1 MQFRL
6 PLKRSALLFPIV
18 ALAGLAHC
26 NATAE
31 SNRVTFPK
39 ELDRLVHYATV
50 QRGESTEHMLTTAD
64 ALAAVRTGKEIPVGT
79 HVVLVDN
86 REGKPFRYFVM
97 EKGAGWGEDYDARR
111 RTGDWQFQAFKQ
123 DRTANLAENT
133 QRCQS
138 CHQSKGS
145 DQFLYTFDDL
155 GHLAQTGKR
164 R

>member
-1 MQFRL
+1 M
-6 PLKRSALLFPIV
+6 KRSTLLLPIA
-18 ALAGLAHC
+18 ALAALAHW

-50 QRGESTEHMLTTAD
+50 QRGESTEHMLTTVEAV
-64 ALAAVRTGKEIPVGT
+64 AAIRMGKEIPAGT

-86 REGKPFRYFVM
+86 REGKPFRYFIM
-97 EKGAGWGEDYDARR
+97 EKGPGWGADYDDRR

-123 DRTANLAENT
+123 DRTPNLAENT

-145 DQFLYTFDDL
+145 DRFLFTFDDL
-155 GHLAQTGKR
+155 RHMAQTGNR